1 MQYAYVKTKATRMD
15 KPSCARRWGPFILLT
30 LATILS
36 MADLVRHLA
45 NDAWGTVCS
54 ELENHGDAIQIC
66 TSGGSSCT
74 QVDAKYD
81 KYCYSQD
88 VMNEFHGGEGFP
100 YLTVYGWVFTIFC
113 TWTGFLCLFI
123 GIFWLINFPQKMR
136 AQWRMLR
143 GGRRRAEAAQGAA
156 ALAAPD
162 RGLLNAA

>member
-1 MQYAYVKTKATRMD
+1 MD